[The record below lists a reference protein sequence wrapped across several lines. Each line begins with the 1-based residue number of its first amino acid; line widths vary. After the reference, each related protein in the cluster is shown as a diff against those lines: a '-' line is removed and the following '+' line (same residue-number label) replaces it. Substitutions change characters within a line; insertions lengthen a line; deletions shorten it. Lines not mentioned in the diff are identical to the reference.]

1 MEAGAVTGANK
12 IPAGGVSAVIVNW
25 QSYELVI
32 DCVRALKAGTSGV
45 PSEVI
50 VVDNSQDEAGRR
62 LWRTTPES
70 GVEWIFNS
78 ANVGFAAA
86 CNQGLGL
93 ARGDHLLLINPDA
106 VVHKETVGAM
116 VALLDLHP
124 EVAAVGAQ
132 LLNSD
137 GTLQPSA
144 YQLYPGLL
152 RAFLDLTGLR
162 YAWLLIRRSGHA
174 ATKRNPLGL
183 TPATW
188 LKGACVM
195 VRREAYEAVGP
206 LDEGFFL
213 FGEDVDWC
221 FRAHQAGWEIALA
234 TGCFATHAGEQS
246 VSKDRQAGISAYYV
260 SYLHFILKH
269 QGRGPLGVRA
279 AAARS
284 LLKLGA
290 ATRLAALA
298 MASLVRPARRPDAR
312 AYWRYLSA
320 R

>member
-1 MEAGAVTGANK
+1 MTAAST
-12 IPAGGVSAVIVNW
+12 IPARGVSAVIVNW

-32 DCVRALKAGTSGV
+32 DCIKALEAGTSGV

-50 VVDNSQDEAGRR
+50 VVDNSQDEVGRR
-62 LWRTTPES
+62 LWRTTLDN

-86 CNQGLGL
+86 CNQGLGS
-93 ARGDHLLLINPDA
+93 ARSDHLLLINPDA
-106 VVHKETVGAM
+106 VVHKATVGAM
-116 VALLDLHP
+116 AALLDLHP
-124 EVAAVGAQ
+124 ELAAVGAQ

-162 YAWLLIRRSGHA
+162 YAWLRIRRSSHG
-174 ATKRNPLGL
+174 ATNRNPLGL
-183 TPATW
+183 THATW

-195 VRREAYEAVGP
+195 VRRQAFEAVGP

-221 FRAHQAGWEIALA
+221 FRAHQAGWQIALA
-234 TGCFATHAGEQS
+234 TGCFATHTGEQS

-269 QGRGPLGVRA
+269 QGPGPLGLRA
-279 AAARS
+279 AAARA
-284 LLKLGA
+284 LLKFGA

-298 MASLVRPARRPDAR
+298 AVSLVQPARRPDAR
-312 AYWRYLSA
+312 AYWHYLSA